1 MPQSIVAEIKND
13 FQLQIDLLRWADE
26 GSIIFIRTR
35 PEAHLVSKISAIIED
50 EGLQILSIG
59 SRITDEGY
67 TEIYIKIST
76 QDVFYAITELQRHG
90 YNTWTDNQEATK
102 RLEDMTRRSYDQLM
116 SYLAN

>member
-13 FQLQIDLLRWADE
+13 FHKQVDLLRWADE
-26 GSIIFIRTR
+26 GSIIIIRTR
-35 PEAHLVSKISAIIED
+35 PEAHLASKLSAIIED

-59 SRITDEGY
+59 SKVTDEGY
-67 TEIYIKIST
+67 TEFYIKVST
-76 QDVFYAITELQRHG
+76 QDVLYAITELQRHG

-102 RLEDMTRRSYDQLM
+102 RLEEMTRRSYDQLM